1 MTRRNP
7 AQHGQWGGID
17 SNNREART
25 PAARADKAWIEYYI
39 QHKRATSFLGLA
51 FFPMR
56 RAQAGSG
63 NSRLEY
69 HLVYKSMMKV
79 ERGGEGGAGL
89 DRGRRWWPEAVKEG
103 APLARMSRAC
113 MGMQGQASPC
123 EVMQACARSSKP
135 MQGQASPC
143 KVKQAQAK
151 PCKQDE
157 QSRSA
162 QHRAPI
168 PTARSH
174 EPNIKPARR
183 SGTPR
188 YRELLRR
195 RPNAASDTYASARHS
210 PAASVPP
217 PTPRRAPATP
227 PGRTARAP

>member
-69 HLVYKSMMKV
+69 HLVYKSMMRWSGAGRV
-79 ERGGEGGAGL
+79 ERAWIEAGRWVARGGEGGAAGK
-89 DRGRRWWPEAVKEG
+89 DEQSVHGH
-103 APLARMSRAC
+103 
-113 MGMQGQASPC
+113 
-123 EVMQACARSSKP
+123 ARSSKP
-135 MQGQASPC
+135 MRGHASSC

-151 PCKQDE
+151 PCKQE
-157 QSRSA
+157 ERSRSA

-168 PTARSH
+168 PAARSH
-174 EPNIKPARR
+174 QPNIKPARR